1 MTSKQASG
9 GAVVESLD
17 MSTQRLTAPLPPPGL
32 FASISSGFEAV
43 ARHIYVILLPVLLD
57 GLLWLGPHVRV
68 QALMQPIIAS
78 WATLSQEGLFEAEV
92 LQQMQEIWSVA
103 VARFNVLS
111 LMNTFPIGVP
121 SLIASIAPENT
132 PLGRAPEWQVGSMG
146 QFVLIYALVI
156 LSGFVLG
163 AIYLRWVAHV
173 TLHTQQNPLSLKN
186 MTWSVVHACFIML
199 GYGVIYVI
207 LLVPTMIVLTLLAL
221 IDLGLAQFVAFLA
234 LFMFVGTLVPV
245 YFSAH
250 GVLVYGHNALLSF
263 LQSIKLVRFTFPVSA
278 LFLIIMFVLYQG
290 LSYLWRIPNESSWL
304 LAVGI
309 LGHAY
314 IGTAL
319 AAGGFIYYRDMN
331 AWLQVMLDRL
341 KIQTPSQSAQA

>member
-1 MTSKQASG
+1 M
-9 GAVVESLD
+9 VESRN
-17 MSTQRLTAPLPPPGL
+17 MSAQRLTDPLPPPGL
-32 FASISSGFEAV
+32 FTSISSGFEAV

-68 QALMQPIIAS
+68 QTLLQPMIAS
-78 WATLSQEGLFEAEV
+78 WATLSEEGLLEADV
-92 LQQMQEIWSVA
+92 LQQMQEIWTVA

-121 SLIASIAPENT
+121 SLVAGIAPENT
-132 PLGRAPEWQVGSMG
+132 PLGRAPEWQVESVG
-146 QFVLIYALVI
+146 QFMLIYALVI
-156 LSGFVLG
+156 LTGFVLG
-163 AIYLRWVAHV
+163 AIYLRWVAHI
-173 TLHTQQNPLSLKN
+173 TLQPQQNPLSLKN
-186 MTWSVVHACFIML
+186 MVWSVVHACFIML
-199 GYGVIYVI
+199 GYGVVYII
-207 LLVPTMIVLTLLAL
+207 LLIPIMIVLTLLAL
-221 IDLGLAQFVAFLA
+221 INLGLAQFVAFLA
-234 LFMFVGTLVPV
+234 LFMLVGTLVPV

-250 GVLVYGHNALLSF
+250 GVFVYGYNALRSLM
-263 LQSIKLVRFTFPVSA
+263 QSIKLVRFTFPVSV
-278 LFLIIMFVLYQG
+278 LFMLIMFVLYQG
-290 LSYLWRIPNESSWL
+290 LSYLWRIPDETSWL

-341 KIQTPSQSAQA
+341 KIQTPSPSAQA